1 MRIRKIS
8 DITNLRGEEMLKLT
22 KEELVYAIKR
32 ANTWANKRLERA
44 IPVFQKKIEND
55 PNYPIPQVYREDSR
69 RGGAIEERAKYK
81 RFIEGSGTDARFVDP
96 LKREGDYSISL
107 LRSQFTRVRDFL
119 STKTSTV
126 EGWENVLD
134 NWVKKLSKET
144 GVEIRRKDYS
154 KFWKVYNMVE
164 ETIPEETVQGGRY
177 ELWRKVATAV
187 TDRDYSNLSPTELAT
202 KLENDIFESYG
213 REWQEIDEDDW

>member
-8 DITNLRGEEMLKLT
+8 DITNLRGEELLKLT

-81 RFIEGSGTDARFVDP
+81 RFVEGSGIDARFVDP

-164 ETIPEETVQGGRY
+164 EVIPEETIQGGRY

-213 REWQEIDEDDW
+213 RERQEIDEDDW